1 VYEPEF
7 QSTWEASIN
16 AIDLAWEMGTLQSG
30 RSSAISNSFTSP
42 QPRRQLEK
50 RTSVRFSEHLEFY
63 VGFEHSRRFA
73 RYQLPLFSFS
83 QHAALRGWLQDPN
96 AGFMHISEDEDA
108 TDEVSW
114 MSAHVPRDQGAPLPF
129 QNRDAA
135 VVADLPAA
143 AHQEDHME
151 IEVEVEIEDQSSSSE
166 SEVHERPQE
175 MRHSTMVFFMD
186 RDPMHCRPRWCTY
199 EDLHRDITAYS
210 SQDAHDIA
218 RVHVVGQ
225 PPEDLQM
232 ASVRPVIVQQP
243 QDVTE
248 GSTFQLVLLDVDFHN
263 AFPSLEAETVRRVK
277 LLPQTISRK
286 ALIAVLGLQPY
297 CTYARKTCLVWHNRH
312 PVKTQSKALLDLRHG
327 DYVKLAVPPGRG
339 DLRQQYTRD
348 VAQCMR
354 RGYRASN
361 IPVLMEA
368 FPQGIDVADMPVI
381 DTFNL
386 DYDRDAMT
394 LMQISG
400 PSRPSFDPWP
410 TFLTRYDKCE
420 DPFWQLKVGEEDRV
434 ESRILTTS
442 EQAQLPGGG
451 VQLRFGN
458 EIPFLQEFH
467 PFWAHFAAVEVE
479 EEGRVLYIQT
489 WFSDHERFPTCERAR
504 PVRLLA
510 DPWSWLETIAAVWDD
525 RVDPDSPIDF
535 FVIFPQ
541 PRSQSWD
548 PQVGVQ
554 HILLVQ
560 HSAPDKRSVHIS
572 SVDTQRPELGLQM
585 FVTAAPYP
593 ICKLDFF
600 DILGISDRRFVSSLV
615 DCAVWH
621 GDHELDH
628 VQRYPTRHGLSFI
641 VIRNHLHDVM
651 RRAAAASSASSSHS
665 LSLLQVK
672 AEVQR
677 KRTIIALSD
686 LLPEGPAEIVPDH
699 IIVRVKW
706 FLQEQPH
713 PDFLTLPQSPSN
725 IEVEQ
730 ELQHWGL
737 HARAILCLE
746 RDCVLCLPMTMPDPV
761 RFDYFFVNMDTMD
774 AADILAHS
782 SDSKLSE
789 MRLMQVLYQL
799 GYWRAV
805 IMQQEEVHPQ
815 VFKILFKDQKVITMK
830 PPTKPLR
837 EAVWPP
843 PQSRH
848 RGMSPFFHPPTPF
861 DSDQLVDIGVTVED
875 MQDFFNSHQ
884 DSLRSDLDGYELPEE
899 IQTAINACDQ
909 SLRFEEID
917 RLLIYAD
924 GSSMGCAKHTAPQRA
939 EEEGVGDTWAYVVL
953 GERYQ
958 PPGLRFIGWSAHPVI
973 YEEGHNYHIGA
984 KRVGAD
990 IAEKEALTWAALW
1003 RLSQNWAIP
1012 TCFRSDSRV
1021 SLGQAEGTTGS
1032 AQIDDSLVF
1041 LRGSFQALEAA
1052 LGPDGVLYA
1061 HVPGHV
1067 GEVWNELCDWLAK
1080 SERQKSHYCPR
1091 PSFEVTKW
1099 SKAIAHLWMI
1109 LRPQADLP
1117 PFCGH
1122 GLHAPAP
1129 TLPARHPVAKLQC
1142 VEPTQWDHMRF
1153 TFSACTA
1160 NVQSLCA
1167 PPEGHGGKIDFLRRQ
1182 FVEFG
1187 FNFLGI
1193 QESKTDEFCSCV
1205 DDVYR
1210 LSAGHHNHQQGVE
1223 LWINLKQPYGFLRGK
1238 PQFFARGDFQVAHRD
1253 PRVLLV
1259 RVDSTLWQG
1268 WVLVGYAPQSGL
1280 AADLREQ
1287 WWQSLSEILCKRQ
1300 QSDPLIA
1307 MLDANA
1313 APGEFDG
1320 EAIWSHGL
1328 PASSSTPFFRRF
1340 VAEQDLFLPCTT
1352 SCHRGAIET
1361 WTDPAG
1367 LKKHCI
1373 DYVLLSSHFS
1383 EACVLSQVVTEFD
1396 LGTSNWDHEATAVEF
1411 TWTSWVPHGS
1421 HGKGEGLGFDH
1432 TIVTADTVKEILIH
1446 HEPAAWE
1453 TNIEDHVQGFTRSL
1467 LDGLRERCPMRKS
1480 KPKKRHITPEIWAL
1494 REQKLHAKKRLK
1506 NLAVRQRE
1514 ESLGVIFRS
1523 WRGAGESPTRSD
1535 SFQRYHNAIWIH
1547 NLHLVATYRRAAHEL
1562 RKQLCKA
1569 KQNALKDT
1577 FEAMDANAPAS
1588 QVLHELK
1595 PILGPTNLKKL
1606 KTNTLPHVRNAAGE
1620 TCSLPNEAVEVW
1632 LEFFREMEGGVRMDH
1647 STQRAIWIQNLARL
1661 RQDFFT
1667 IDASELPRLLD
1678 LEAAYRRINPTKAV
1692 GPDKLHPA
1700 VCRAHPPSMARQTFS
1715 QLWKL
1720 SLHGQEDLSHKG
1732 GILHPIWKSKG
1743 PKDRCEAYR
1752 SILVSSFVGKS
1763 LHRCIRQRQ
1772 TSLFER
1778 FLQAEQLGGRPTVPV
1793 TLGVHLGRSFVR
1805 DRHSR
1810 GHNIAMLFID
1820 LTEVFYR
1827 ILRTL
1832 VTGEPAD
1839 DELIMKV
1846 GKKMGFTEDLMQE
1859 LYVHL
1864 AEPAALA
1871 SAGLPAHMQNAIKA
1885 LHVDTHFAV
1894 RGQADVCRT
1903 ALGSRPGD
1911 CFADVIFSYLWG
1923 RILHRFQASLKAMDI
1938 DEQIPKDGGLRLRLT
1953 DEAPED
1959 SSCSFLGPTWMDDT
1973 CICVSDPDSNQ
1984 LERKIHQAKG
1994 RLLELCTTHGLTPN
2008 LGPGKTE
2015 VLLIFQGKGSR
2026 QQKIKYFGPNSDKT
2040 LKIVGEKG
2048 IQAVR
2053 VVQHYTHLGC
2063 ILHHKQDNRR
2073 EARRRIGMAQQTFS
2087 QHRRHLLQN
2096 PALSLT
2102 RRVELFKTLVWSRFC
2117 FGTESWV
2124 LDEKGTKEYVHNAL
2138 VRLFKRLI
2146 KAGHDAHLT
2155 DDDVLVETGLNS
2167 PTELLRLSR
2176 LRYIGTLYRCGPR
2189 VPWGLINSDHKWTT
2203 LVADDLNWLWHQ
2215 LQNASTLPDPA
2226 VAFGVWEDLW
2236 LHHPSY
2242 WRRLVRRGGEHAI
2255 LQRRRRHRV
2264 ECFHQSFAQCF
2275 QQLEPQCFGDDAF
2288 GPVAEERAR
2297 DEEVHACMTCRCV
2310 FKSRGGLGAHLF
2322 KRHGIP
2328 SRLRLLFDSTSCGH
2342 CLKEYHTFSKLQ
2354 AHLRHSQT
2362 CREHL
2367 WGRRHRF
2374 TPSSG
2379 TGSTIDR
2386 SLCLAHDGLLPP
2398 LQAAGP
2404 RQEEQPAIELP
2415 AHDLRLA
2422 EEIYLAIIEDEG
2434 QTELRALVCGV
2445 VERRV
2450 TSWTIWCATIDY
2462 MLEIMTEA
2470 DIEVLN
2476 VGDIDIRRLLR
2487 GLQQVQEWAFLV
2499 EERCP
2504 RGSQQRPTLEAV
2516 EQGCLHARA
2525 SASSRPRLWEVPR
2538 PMAKERFVIHAF
2550 SGRRRPGDFQ
2560 FFLDEA
2566 QANFPEVTIFTISV
2580 DLMTDPLWGDVS
2592 RASVREFWLTA
2603 VRQRQVVGAL
2613 AGPPCETWSQ
2623 ARGRE
2628 LPGAEGRHH
2637 GPRVVRDIE
2646 ELWGRA
2652 ALALKE
2658 VRQLDIGNLLL
2669 LFVLELLINLAITGG
2684 IGGLEHP
2691 APPADPLKASIW
2703 RLPLMLYLLEW
2714 PEFQFLEISQGLW
2727 GAPSRKPTGL
2737 LLLNL
2742 EKMIPALRS
2751 WQLTLDMPKGTSIGL
2766 NADGDWATGVLK
2778 EYPPALC
2785 AGLASGFLS
2794 ALHDHKVD
2802 AHVEISPAF
2811 RRQALNMVMTTEG
2824 ACIGPDYA
2832 V

>member
-1 VYEPEF
+1 
-7 QSTWEASIN
+7 
-16 AIDLAWEMGTLQSG
+16 
-30 RSSAISNSFTSP
+30 
-42 QPRRQLEK
+42 
-50 RTSVRFSEHLEFY
+50 
-63 VGFEHSRRFA
+63 
-73 RYQLPLFSFS
+73 
-83 QHAALRGWLQDPN
+83 
-96 AGFMHISEDEDA
+96 MHISEDEDA

-381 DTFNL
+381 DTFNFIPKPEDL

-1129 TLPARHPVAKLQC
+1129 TLPARHPAAKLQC

-1328 PASSSTPFFRRF
+1328 PASSSTSFFRRF

-1632 LEFFREMEGGVRMDH
+1632 LEFFRQMEGGVRMDH

-1820 LTEVFYR
+1820 LTEAFYR

-1984 LERKIHQAKG
+1984 LERKIHQATG

-2026 QQKIKYFGPNSDKT
+2026 QQKIKY
-2040 LKIVGEKG
+2040 L
-2048 IQAVR
+2048 
-2053 VVQHYTHLGC
+2053 
-2063 ILHHKQDNRR
+2063 
-2073 EARRRIGMAQQTFS
+2073 
-2087 QHRRHLLQN
+2087 
-2096 PALSLT
+2096 
-2102 RRVELFKTLVWSRFC
+2102 
-2117 FGTESWV
+2117 
-2124 LDEKGTKEYVHNAL
+2124 
-2138 VRLFKRLI
+2138 
-2146 KAGHDAHLT
+2146 
-2155 DDDVLVETGLNS
+2155 
-2167 PTELLRLSR
+2167 
-2176 LRYIGTLYRCGPR
+2176 
-2189 VPWGLINSDHKWTT
+2189 
-2203 LVADDLNWLWHQ
+2203 
-2215 LQNASTLPDPA
+2215 
-2226 VAFGVWEDLW
+2226 
-2236 LHHPSY
+2236 
-2242 WRRLVRRGGEHAI
+2242 
-2255 LQRRRRHRV
+2255 
-2264 ECFHQSFAQCF
+2264 
-2275 QQLEPQCFGDDAF
+2275 
-2288 GPVAEERAR
+2288 
-2297 DEEVHACMTCRCV
+2297 
-2310 FKSRGGLGAHLF
+2310 
-2322 KRHGIP
+2322 
-2328 SRLRLLFDSTSCGH
+2328 
-2342 CLKEYHTFSKLQ
+2342 
-2354 AHLRHSQT
+2354 
-2362 CREHL
+2362 
-2367 WGRRHRF
+2367 
-2374 TPSSG
+2374 
-2379 TGSTIDR
+2379 
-2386 SLCLAHDGLLPP
+2386 
-2398 LQAAGP
+2398 
-2404 RQEEQPAIELP
+2404 
-2415 AHDLRLA
+2415 
-2422 EEIYLAIIEDEG
+2422 
-2434 QTELRALVCGV
+2434 
-2445 VERRV
+2445 
-2450 TSWTIWCATIDY
+2450 
-2462 MLEIMTEA
+2462 
-2470 DIEVLN
+2470 
-2476 VGDIDIRRLLR
+2476 
-2487 GLQQVQEWAFLV
+2487 
-2499 EERCP
+2499 
-2504 RGSQQRPTLEAV
+2504 
-2516 EQGCLHARA
+2516 
-2525 SASSRPRLWEVPR
+2525 
-2538 PMAKERFVIHAF
+2538 
-2550 SGRRRPGDFQ
+2550 
-2560 FFLDEA
+2560 
-2566 QANFPEVTIFTISV
+2566 
-2580 DLMTDPLWGDVS
+2580 
-2592 RASVREFWLTA
+2592 
-2603 VRQRQVVGAL
+2603 
-2613 AGPPCETWSQ
+2613 TWSQ

>member
-1 VYEPEF
+1 
-7 QSTWEASIN
+7 
-16 AIDLAWEMGTLQSG
+16 
-30 RSSAISNSFTSP
+30 
-42 QPRRQLEK
+42 
-50 RTSVRFSEHLEFY
+50 VRFSEHLEFY

-312 PVKTQSKALLDLRHG
+312 PVKTQSEALLDLRHG

-381 DTFNL
+381 DTFNFIPKPEDL

-525 RVDPDSPIDF
+525 RVDPDSPTDF

-677 KRTIIALSD
+677 KQTIIALSD

-1109 LRPQADLP
+1109 LRPLLWPWP
-1117 PFCGH
+1117 P
-1122 GLHAPAP
+1122 
-1129 TLPARHPVAKLQC
+1129 
-1142 VEPTQWDHMRF
+1142 
-1153 TFSACTA
+1153 CTST
-1160 NVQSLCA
+1160 NTS
-1167 PPEGHGGKIDFLRRQ
+1167 
-1182 FVEFG
+1182 
-1187 FNFLGI
+1187 
-1193 QESKTDEFCSCV
+1193 CS
-1205 DDVYR
+1205 
-1210 LSAGHHNHQQGVE
+1210 
-1223 LWINLKQPYGFLRGK
+1223 P
-1238 PQFFARGDFQVAHRD
+1238 
-1253 PRVLLV
+1253 
-1259 RVDSTLWQG
+1259 
-1268 WVLVGYAPQSGL
+1268 
-1280 AADLREQ
+1280 
-1287 WWQSLSEILCKRQ
+1287 
-1300 QSDPLIA
+1300 
-1307 MLDANA
+1307 
-1313 APGEFDG
+1313 
-1320 EAIWSHGL
+1320 
-1328 PASSSTPFFRRF
+1328 SSS
-1340 VAEQDLFLPCTT
+1340 Q
-1352 SCHRGAIET
+1352 
-1361 WTDPAG
+1361 
-1367 LKKHCI
+1367 
-1373 DYVLLSSHFS
+1373 
-1383 EACVLSQVVTEFD
+1383 
-1396 LGTSNWDHEATAVEF
+1396 
-1411 TWTSWVPHGS
+1411 
-1421 HGKGEGLGFDH
+1421 
-1432 TIVTADTVKEILIH
+1432 
-1446 HEPAAWE
+1446 
-1453 TNIEDHVQGFTRSL
+1453 
-1467 LDGLRERCPMRKS
+1467 
-1480 KPKKRHITPEIWAL
+1480 
-1494 REQKLHAKKRLK
+1494 
-1506 NLAVRQRE
+1506 
-1514 ESLGVIFRS
+1514 
-1523 WRGAGESPTRSD
+1523 
-1535 SFQRYHNAIWIH
+1535 
-1547 NLHLVATYRRAAHEL
+1547 
-1562 RKQLCKA
+1562 
-1569 KQNALKDT
+1569 
-1577 FEAMDANAPAS
+1577 
-1588 QVLHELK
+1588 
-1595 PILGPTNLKKL
+1595 
-1606 KTNTLPHVRNAAGE
+1606 
-1620 TCSLPNEAVEVW
+1620 
-1632 LEFFREMEGGVRMDH
+1632 
-1647 STQRAIWIQNLARL
+1647 
-1661 RQDFFT
+1661 
-1667 IDASELPRLLD
+1667 
-1678 LEAAYRRINPTKAV
+1678 
-1692 GPDKLHPA
+1692 
-1700 VCRAHPPSMARQTFS
+1700 
-1715 QLWKL
+1715 
-1720 SLHGQEDLSHKG
+1720 
-1732 GILHPIWKSKG
+1732 
-1743 PKDRCEAYR
+1743 
-1752 SILVSSFVGKS
+1752 
-1763 LHRCIRQRQ
+1763 
-1772 TSLFER
+1772 
-1778 FLQAEQLGGRPTVPV
+1778 
-1793 TLGVHLGRSFVR
+1793 
-1805 DRHSR
+1805 
-1810 GHNIAMLFID
+1810 
-1820 LTEVFYR
+1820 
-1827 ILRTL
+1827 
-1832 VTGEPAD
+1832 
-1839 DELIMKV
+1839 
-1846 GKKMGFTEDLMQE
+1846 
-1859 LYVHL
+1859 
-1864 AEPAALA
+1864 
-1871 SAGLPAHMQNAIKA
+1871 
-1885 LHVDTHFAV
+1885 
-1894 RGQADVCRT
+1894 
-1903 ALGSRPGD
+1903 
-1911 CFADVIFSYLWG
+1911 
-1923 RILHRFQASLKAMDI
+1923 
-1938 DEQIPKDGGLRLRLT
+1938 
-1953 DEAPED
+1953 
-1959 SSCSFLGPTWMDDT
+1959 
-1973 CICVSDPDSNQ
+1973 
-1984 LERKIHQAKG
+1984 
-1994 RLLELCTTHGLTPN
+1994 
-2008 LGPGKTE
+2008 
-2015 VLLIFQGKGSR
+2015 
-2026 QQKIKYFGPNSDKT
+2026 
-2040 LKIVGEKG
+2040 
-2048 IQAVR
+2048 
-2053 VVQHYTHLGC
+2053 
-2063 ILHHKQDNRR
+2063 
-2073 EARRRIGMAQQTFS
+2073 
-2087 QHRRHLLQN
+2087 
-2096 PALSLT
+2096 
-2102 RRVELFKTLVWSRFC
+2102 
-2117 FGTESWV
+2117 
-2124 LDEKGTKEYVHNAL
+2124 
-2138 VRLFKRLI
+2138 
-2146 KAGHDAHLT
+2146 
-2155 DDDVLVETGLNS
+2155 
-2167 PTELLRLSR
+2167 
-2176 LRYIGTLYRCGPR
+2176 
-2189 VPWGLINSDHKWTT
+2189 
-2203 LVADDLNWLWHQ
+2203 
-2215 LQNASTLPDPA
+2215 
-2226 VAFGVWEDLW
+2226 
-2236 LHHPSY
+2236 
-2242 WRRLVRRGGEHAI
+2242 
-2255 LQRRRRHRV
+2255 
-2264 ECFHQSFAQCF
+2264 
-2275 QQLEPQCFGDDAF
+2275 
-2288 GPVAEERAR
+2288 
-2297 DEEVHACMTCRCV
+2297 
-2310 FKSRGGLGAHLF
+2310 
-2322 KRHGIP
+2322 
-2328 SRLRLLFDSTSCGH
+2328 
-2342 CLKEYHTFSKLQ
+2342 
-2354 AHLRHSQT
+2354 
-2362 CREHL
+2362 
-2367 WGRRHRF
+2367 
-2374 TPSSG
+2374 
-2379 TGSTIDR
+2379 
-2386 SLCLAHDGLLPP
+2386 
-2398 LQAAGP
+2398 
-2404 RQEEQPAIELP
+2404 
-2415 AHDLRLA
+2415 
-2422 EEIYLAIIEDEG
+2422 
-2434 QTELRALVCGV
+2434 
-2445 VERRV
+2445 
-2450 TSWTIWCATIDY
+2450 
-2462 MLEIMTEA
+2462 
-2470 DIEVLN
+2470 
-2476 VGDIDIRRLLR
+2476 
-2487 GLQQVQEWAFLV
+2487 
-2499 EERCP
+2499 
-2504 RGSQQRPTLEAV
+2504 
-2516 EQGCLHARA
+2516 
-2525 SASSRPRLWEVPR
+2525 
-2538 PMAKERFVIHAF
+2538 
-2550 SGRRRPGDFQ
+2550 
-2560 FFLDEA
+2560 
-2566 QANFPEVTIFTISV
+2566 
-2580 DLMTDPLWGDVS
+2580 
-2592 RASVREFWLTA
+2592 ASVR
-2603 VRQRQVVGAL
+2603 
-2613 AGPPCETWSQ
+2613 
-2623 ARGRE
+2623 
-2628 LPGAEGRHH
+2628 
-2637 GPRVVRDIE
+2637 
-2646 ELWGRA
+2646 
-2652 ALALKE
+2652 
-2658 VRQLDIGNLLL
+2658 
-2669 LFVLELLINLAITGG
+2669 
-2684 IGGLEHP
+2684 
-2691 APPADPLKASIW
+2691 
-2703 RLPLMLYLLEW
+2703 
-2714 PEFQFLEISQGLW
+2714 
-2727 GAPSRKPTGL
+2727 
-2737 LLLNL
+2737 
-2742 EKMIPALRS
+2742 
-2751 WQLTLDMPKGTSIGL
+2751 
-2766 NADGDWATGVLK
+2766 
-2778 EYPPALC
+2778 
-2785 AGLASGFLS
+2785 
-2794 ALHDHKVD
+2794 
-2802 AHVEISPAF
+2802 
-2811 RRQALNMVMTTEG
+2811 
-2824 ACIGPDYA
+2824 
-2832 V
+2832 